1 MSATGGVGDVG
12 IVSLVGFG
20 SSVGIVVIVG
30 IGTVVGGNSVSLFSP
45 QLDSSNMP
53 MENVMTICPNGT
65 AMAHVLR
72 GVTVGG
78 STP

>member
-20 SSVGIVVIVG
+20 SSVGIVVIVD
-30 IGTVVGGNSVSLFSP
+30 IGTAVGGNAVSVVSP

-53 MENVMTICPNGT
+53 MENVITIRPNGR

-72 GVTVGG
+72 GVTVLG

>member
-20 SSVGIVVIVG
+20 SSVGIVD
-30 IGTVVGGNSVSLFSP
+30 IGMALGGNSVSFAGW
-45 QLDSSNMP
+45 QLDNSNIL
-53 MENVMTICPNGT
+53 MENVITVRPKVT
-65 AMAHVLR
+65 AIAHVLR
-72 GVTVGG
+72 GVTVLG